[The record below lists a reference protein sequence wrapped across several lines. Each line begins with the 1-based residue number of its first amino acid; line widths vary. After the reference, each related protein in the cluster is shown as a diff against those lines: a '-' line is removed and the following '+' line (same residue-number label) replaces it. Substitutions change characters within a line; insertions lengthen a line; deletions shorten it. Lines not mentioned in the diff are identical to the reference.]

1 MLEAEVDRPARP
13 IGRRLLA
20 GVAGAAAVLL
30 LLDVLR
36 WMLVGPVPLV
46 GLGHLLPAGVDLEAE
61 AALAALSA
69 VIAGVAAGMLRHTV
83 GPPAAVAGLTLAVL
97 LSNLGPFPTHDTVPA
112 TLLPFTLVRD
122 GRLTFE
128 GSVVDQPLL
137 SVSADTLPYELVRSG
152 SRLASKY
159 SPAMGVLATPVYLP
173 AALGRFDARMDE
185 VFHLGKLAAAILTA
199 LGVACI
205 HAASA
210 RLVGQRFA
218 AAATVL
224 YVLGTPVLSVLGQ
237 TLWLHTGAAL
247 GFSLAV
253 LALTGAGAPA
263 WKTGLL
269 AGVGIGVALACRP
282 VDAVLAVGF
291 AAALWQVRP
300 RAVGWMAAAAA
311 IPVLLLALYQWRVF
325 GSPLATGYGT
335 EASEGWT
342 TPLWIGVPGLLISPG
357 RGLLLHAPVLV
368 LSAIALVR
376 AGHAGSPRWFAPL
389 GLALAAFV
397 CVMGHWHSW
406 WGGSSAGNRMLSDGL
421 PILGVS
427 MACGLR
433 EIWRRRP
440 LRAPVLALA
449 VVSVATSVALTY
461 GVREPLWVQVMSV
474 GGEDD
479 PRPWAASTHPLVA
492 RYRLLFPGAGSEQ
505 R

>member
-1 MLEAEVDRPARP
+1 MLEAEVVRPARP

-20 GVAGAAAVLL
+20 GLAGAAAILL
-30 LLDVLR
+30 LADVLR
-36 WMLVGPVPLV
+36 WMLVGPVPLL
-46 GLGHLLPAGVDLEAE
+46 GPGHLLPGGADVEAE
-61 AALAALSA
+61 AALAALCA
-69 VIAGVAAGMLRHTV
+69 VIAGVAAGVLRRPL
-83 GPPAAVAGLTLAVL
+83 GPPAAVAALTFAIL
-97 LSNLGPFPTHDTVPA
+97 LSNLGPFPTGDTAPA
-112 TLLPFTLVRD
+112 TLLPFTLVRE

-128 GSVVDQPLL
+128 GSARDP
-137 SVSADTLPYELVRSG
+137 LPYELVRSG
-152 SRLASKY
+152 ERIASKY
-159 SPAMGVLATPVYLP
+159 SPAMGVLATPLYLP
-173 AALGRFDARMDE
+173 AALGRFDARSDE
-185 VFHLGKLAAAILTA
+185 VVHLGKLAAAILAA

-253 LALTGAGAPA
+253 LALTGAGASS
-263 WKTGLL
+263 WKTGLI
-269 AGVGIGVALACRP
+269 AGGGIGVALACRP

-291 AAALWQVRP
+291 AVALWQVRP

-357 RGLLLHAPVLV
+357 RGLLLHSPVLA
-368 LSAIALVR
+368 LSVVALVR
-376 AGHAGSPRWFAPL
+376 AGRAGSPRWFAPL
-389 GLALAAFV
+389 GIALAAFV

-433 EIWRRRP
+433 EIWRWRP
-440 LRAPVLALA
+440 FRAPVLALA
-449 VVSVATSVALTY
+449 VVSVATAVALTY

-474 GGEDD
+474 GGEDH

-492 RYRLLFPGAGSEQ
+492 RYQLLFPGAGTGK